1 MLQQQ
6 WCFSLNTDF
15 QVVKLLVPSWRFNW
29 RFFFLIYISERGTEN
44 NTANMYYASKKDL
57 PWLNVMVFLF
67 CFSSCT
73 NLLLFATSA
82 HILRVV
88 FVFGFLRLVANG
100 VISGSNCR
108 LTLFFFF
115 FEAAIRTCIF
125 SLWGNGAVRTSIC
138 GRYFLFSYKAALLN
152 LEAFW

>member
-1 MLQQQ
+1 MKII
-6 WCFSLNTDF
+6 FFKFIF
-15 QVVKLLVPSWRFNW
+15 QKEEQKIILLTCIIRQ
-29 RFFFLIYISERGTEN
+29 
-44 NTANMYYASKKDL
+44 KKDL

-108 LTLFFFF
+108 LTLFF
-115 FEAAIRTCIF
+115 EAAIRTCIF
-125 SLWGNGAVRTSIC
+125 SLRGNGAVRTSIC
-138 GRYFLFSYKAALLN
+138 GRYFLFSYEVLLN